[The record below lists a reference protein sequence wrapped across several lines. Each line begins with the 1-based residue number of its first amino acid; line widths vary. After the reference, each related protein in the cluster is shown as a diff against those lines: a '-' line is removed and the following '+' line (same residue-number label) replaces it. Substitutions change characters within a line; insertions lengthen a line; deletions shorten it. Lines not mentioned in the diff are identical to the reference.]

1 MRTRLTLV
9 VDLCPGDRVRV
20 DGRPCTIVRISSDP
34 DDLSRLCLL
43 LSSGR
48 GLPEYAII
56 RRVRETLPLLVPEGA
71 AR

>member
-9 VDLCPGDRVRV
+9 VDLRRGDRVRV
-20 DGRPCTIVRISSDP
+20 DGHPCTIVRISSDP

-48 GLPEYAII
+48 GLPEHSII
-56 RRVRETLPLLVPEGA
+56 RRAWETLPLPVPEGA

>member
-9 VDLCPGDRVRV
+9 VDLRRGDRVRV

-34 DDLSRLCLL
+34 DN
-43 LSSGR
+43 
-48 GLPEYAII
+48 
-56 RRVRETLPLLVPEGA
+56 PLLVPEGA

>member
-9 VDLCPGDRVRV
+9 VDLRRGDRVRV
-20 DGRPCTIVRISSDP
+20 DGRPRTIVRIGSDP

-48 GLPEYAII
+48 GLPDHAII
-56 RRVRETLPLLVPEGA
+56 RRAWQTLPLLVPEVA